1 MFETLKNKE
10 EFVKLNLKLDLISVK
25 LNELLKVIKE
35 EKKVAKNSQNE
46 VK

>member
-10 EFVKLNLKLDLISVK
+10 EFVKLNSKLDLISVK

-35 EKKVAKNSQNE
+35 EKKVSKNTQNQAN
-46 VK
+46 